1 MMMHVAMQVVAVAV
15 ERFVTVCLP
24 FQQCNMSNGLGY
36 ILPIVAF
43 SLLYNVV
50 KFFEI
55 ETIYIEADEWVL
67 DQNGTNTSVT
77 VTYPWLS
84 PTDLRKDPEYSKYVV
99 FILNFIVMGK
109 PCLRH
114 NCRGFLSE
122 SFLQCHHN
130 LSCPTTRMRKSLL
143 LLCPLCHKNLGHFP
157 YMQRRCAC

>member
-1 MMMHVAMQVVAVAV
+1 MQVVAVAV

-36 ILPIVAF
+36 ILPIIAF

-109 PCLRH
+109 TC
-114 NCRGFLSE
+114 F
-122 SFLQCHHN
+122 
-130 LSCPTTRMRKSLL
+130 LL
-143 LLCPLCHKNLGHFP
+143 LESALLLANNICCIIYSPCKLQLGQHCCP
-157 YMQRRCAC
+157 

>member
-1 MMMHVAMQVVAVAV
+1 MINHACVMHQYEMQVVAVAV

-55 ETIYIEADEWVL
+55 ETIYIEAEEWVL

-77 VTYPWLS
+77 VTYPWLNA
-84 PTDLRKDPEYSKYVV
+84 TELRRHPAYSTYVV
-99 FILNFIVMGK
+99 FVLNFVVMGQY
-109 PCLRH
+109 
-114 NCRGFLSE
+114 F
-122 SFLQCHHN
+122 
-130 LSCPTTRMRKSLL
+130 
-143 LLCPLCHKNLGHFP
+143 
-157 YMQRRCAC
+157 

>member
-1 MMMHVAMQVVAVAV
+1 MQVVAVAV

-122 SFLQCHHN
+122 F
-130 LSCPTTRMRKSLL
+130 
-143 LLCPLCHKNLGHFP
+143 F
-157 YMQRRCAC
+157 

>member
-1 MMMHVAMQVVAVAV
+1 MQVVAVAV

-109 PCLRH
+109 TC
-114 NCRGFLSE
+114 F
-122 SFLQCHHN
+122 
-130 LSCPTTRMRKSLL
+130 LL
-143 LLCPLCHKNLGHFP
+143 LESALLRATKFAASYIVSASCNWVNIVV
-157 YMQRRCAC
+157 RRCS

>member
-1 MMMHVAMQVVAVAV
+1 MTWDFKIAMQVVAVAV

-36 ILPIVAF
+36 ILPIIAF

-109 PCLRH
+109 TC
-114 NCRGFLSE
+114 F
-122 SFLQCHHN
+122 
-130 LSCPTTRMRKSLL
+130 LL
-143 LLCPLCHKNLGHFP
+143 LESTLLLAYKICCIIYSPCKLQLGQHCCP
-157 YMQRRCAC
+157 

>member
-1 MMMHVAMQVVAVAV
+1 MLKREDDLSMQVVAVAV

-24 FQQCNMSNGLGY
+24 FQHCNMNNGLGY

-55 ETIYIEADEWVL
+55 ETIYIEAEEWVL

-84 PTDLRKDPEYSKYVV
+84 PTNLRKDPEYSKYVV

-109 PCLRH
+109 IILQDYH
-114 NCRGFLSE
+114 KGLLGTLS
-122 SFLQCHHN
+122 
-130 LSCPTTRMRKSLL
+130 R
-143 LLCPLCHKNLGHFP
+143 
-157 YMQRRCAC
+157 